1 MRLFELT
8 AAYAALQDAEDAEAF
23 AQALDDLGDEI
34 TVKALSVAAVIRNL
48 DAEAEATR
56 AEANRLYE
64 RSNAAKNRRDGLKE
78 YLLRCLDEAGMAQV
92 KDARF
97 TVAVRPSPPSVD
109 VLDMAALP
117 ERYLRYK
124 GPEPDRSAIR
134 GDLLAGQDVPGAELV
149 TDRKHIVIR

>member
-1 MRLFELT
+1 MHLYEL
-8 AAYAALQDAEDAEAF
+8 ASAYAALQDAEDAEAF

-34 TVKALSVAAVIRNL
+34 SVKALSIAAVIRNL
-48 DAEAEATR
+48 DAEAEAAR
-56 AEANRLYE
+56 AEATRLYE

-97 TVAVRPSPPSVD
+97 TVAVRLSPPSVD

-134 GDLLAGQDVPGAELV
+134 EDLLAGQDIPGAELV
-149 TDRKHIVIR
+149 TGKKHIVIR

>member
-1 MRLFELT
+1 MHLYELT
-8 AAYAALQDAEDAEAF
+8 SAYAALQDAEDADAF
-23 AQALDDLGDEI
+23 TQALEDLGDEI
-34 TVKALSVAAVIRNL
+34 TVKALGIAAVVRNL
-48 DAEAEATR
+48 EAEAEATR

-64 RSNAAKNRRDGLKE
+64 RSNAAKNRRDGLKD

-134 GDLLAGQDVPGAELV
+134 EDLLAGEDVPGAELV
-149 TDRKHIVIR
+149 TGRKHIVIR